1 MAKRTPTRPRHAS
14 RGPKAAPRP
23 RKAAAKKARPSRA
36 ASRAKMKAPKKA
48 SPKKTAPKRAAP
60 RKAASKNAAP
70 RKATPKT
77 TVPKKA
83 ALRTVAPKKRQAA
96 KRPAPKT
103 GRVARSTP
111 KPAPARTRSR
121 PPRAATRA
129 RANASTTRP
138 APAAAPPR
146 EPKTRRTRPRF
157 EVPFPLEPL
166 AISPIEDA
174 NGLPSN
180 ATPSSLSADV
190 RRPARARAGRNGT
203 EAGGEA
209 ESVLTGGD
217 VDANWEVA
225 YSSGDEAPGGDN
237 PTPDQDDADAIGRA
251 LGVEYDDNEE
261 LQGADKIAERDRHR
275 WELDPASSDDYK
287 ARGR

>member
-1 MAKRTPTRPRHAS
+1 MPHQPFRPPFRRALTPGALLGLALLAAQAHAADTALKEVVVTATRAE
-14 RGPKAAPRP
+14 A
-23 RKAAAKKARPSRA
+23 
-36 ASRAKMKAPKKA
+36 KAPK
-48 SPKKTAPKRAAP
+48 
-60 RKAASKNAAP
+60 
-70 RKATPKT
+70 
-77 TVPKKA
+77 
-83 ALRTVAPKKRQAA
+83 
-96 KRPAPKT
+96 
-103 GRVARSTP
+103 G
-111 KPAPARTRSR
+111 
-121 PPRAATRA
+121 
-129 RANASTTRP
+129 RP

-146 EPKTRRTRPRF
+146 EPKARRTRPRF
-157 EVPFPLEPL
+157 EVSIPLEPF
-166 AISPIEDA
+166 AIVPIEDA

-190 RRPARARAGRNGT
+190 RRPARAKAGRNGT

-209 ESVLTGGD
+209 DSVLTGGD